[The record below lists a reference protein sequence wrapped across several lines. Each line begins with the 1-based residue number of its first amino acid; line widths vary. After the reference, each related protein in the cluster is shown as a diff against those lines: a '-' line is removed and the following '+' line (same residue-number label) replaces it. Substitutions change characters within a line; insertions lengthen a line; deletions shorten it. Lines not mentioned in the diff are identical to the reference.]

1 MTQKVGHS
9 VILTLLV
16 FEGKVVT
23 GQLGYPSLSGGIQIG
38 RGEDVGEQ
46 IVVRP
51 DNKLIPILP
60 YGDRYSWNCSVT
72 AHLRAK
78 NSCLLE

>member
-1 MTQKVGHS
+1 MTQKVTHS

-23 GQLGYPSLSGGIQIG
+23 GQLGHPPPSGGIQIG
-38 RGEDVGEQ
+38 QGEDVGEQ
-46 IVVRP
+46 IVVLP

-60 YGDRYSWNCSVT
+60 IGRQI
-72 AHLRAK
+72 LME
-78 NSCLLE
+78 LLSDSPLES

>member
-16 FEGKVVT
+16 FQGKVIT
-23 GQLGYPSLSGGIQIG
+23 GQLGYPSLTGSIQIG

-46 IVVRP
+46 IVVRL

-60 YGDRYSWNCSVT
+60 IWRQIFMELLS
-72 AHLRAK
+72 
-78 NSCLLE
+78 NSSFES

>member
-9 VILTLLV
+9 VILALLV

-23 GQLGYPSLSGGIQIG
+23 GQLGYSSLSSSIQIG
-38 RGEDVGEQ
+38 RGEDVGER
-46 IVVRP
+46 IVVCL

-60 YGDRYSWNCSVT
+60 IWRQILMELLS
-72 AHLRAK
+72 
-78 NSCLLE
+78 NSPLES